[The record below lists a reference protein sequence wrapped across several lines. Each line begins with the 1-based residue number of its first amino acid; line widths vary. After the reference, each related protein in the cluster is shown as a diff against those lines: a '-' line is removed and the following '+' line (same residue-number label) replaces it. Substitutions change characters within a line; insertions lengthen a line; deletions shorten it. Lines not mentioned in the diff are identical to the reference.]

1 MRNKKDKYEYDK
13 NYRKENYRWTIFYI
27 PKSDTKVNE
36 YLAKQKPMSKYIR
49 RLIKEDIENERIEKA
64 RAANK

>member
-13 NYRKENYRWTIFYI
+13 NYRKENYRWTIFMI
-27 PKSDTKVNE
+27 PKSDIETRNF
-36 YLAKQKPMSKYIR
+36 LSKQKPMSKYIR